1 MANQNGELKV
11 VIALKDGK
19 ASVGIQAPECDPVFF
34 GHKGDLA
41 VVLGAVPGDVDK
53 ARKRWEETKLN
64 PECETPLPSQA
75 KPAAPTGATSR
86 SGGSSAPD
94 SQPPMF

>member
-11 VIALKDGK
+11 VIALKDGN

-34 GHKGDLA
+34 GHKGDLDA
-41 VVLGAVPGDVDK
+41 VLGVVPDFVDV
-53 ARKRWEETKLN
+53 ARKRWKKTKLN

-86 SGGSSAPD
+86 PRGSSAPD

>member
-11 VIALKDGK
+11 VIALKDGN

-34 GHKGDLA
+34 GHKGDLDA
-41 VVLGAVPGDVDK
+41 VLGVVPDFVNV
-53 ARKRWEETKLN
+53 ARKRWKKTKLN
-64 PECETPLPSQA
+64 PECESPLPSQA
-75 KPAAPTGATSR
+75 KPAAPPKASR

>member
-11 VIALKDGK
+11 VIALKDGN
-19 ASVGIQAPECDPVFF
+19 ASVGVQAPECDPVFF
-34 GHKGDLA
+34 GHKGDLV

-64 PECETPLPSQA
+64 PDCKTPLPSQA
-75 KPAAPTGATSR
+75 KPAPSLQPAR
-86 SGGSSAPD
+86 SGGSSAPK

>member
-19 ASVGIQAPECDPVFF
+19 ASVGVQAPECDPVFF

-41 VVLGAVPGDVDK
+41 AVLSVVPGFVDVAK
-53 ARKRWEETKLN
+53 KRWEKTKLN
-64 PECETPLPSQA
+64 PDCETPLPSQE
-75 KPAAPTGATSR
+75 KPAAPARVATSR
-86 SGGSSAPD
+86 GSPAPK

>member
-1 MANQNGELKV
+1 MKNLNGDLRV
-11 VIALKDGK
+11 VIDLKDGK

-34 GHKGDLA
+34 AHKGDLA
-41 VVLGAVPGDVDK
+41 AVLGVVEDFVDV
-53 ARKRWEETKLN
+53 ARKRWEKTKLN

-75 KPAAPTGATSR
+75 KPAAPPRAAR
-86 SGGSSAPD
+86 SGGSSAPK